1 MVEISLHL
9 SGQITIFHQPRFPWI
24 KGIPLTKPPF
34 GVRSCDVAI
43 IWPDLMDS
51 KQRPEIPGSKIRL
64 EDLFSPNFWD
74 TPRISPAWKTKTQLV
89 GENNQLPTTTTANTT
104 KTIPRTRTTTTITTK
119 TITTP
124 RTRTKTTT
132 TNTTTATITTT
143 AFLVSLGLYF
153 NTSDLT

>member
-1 MVEISLHL
+1 MSLHL

-89 GENNQLPTTTTANTT
+89 GENNQLPTTTANTT
-104 KTIPRTRTTTTITTK
+104 KPIPRTRTTTTTTTTK
-119 TITTP
+119 TITKP